1 MVYYI
6 LMHSCLTSEDYHLLV
21 VLSLQCVSC
30 LATVQSW
37 VLWRKAALQTEAAAS
52 SMSVDVRAVLG
63 YHTTQL
69 RAIKNTFC
77 SKISKRYCSENTFL
91 DVIIMY
97 FLFWLLSMADC
108 TFVGTFF
115 PHSISL
121 WRPLVLFHYKETCSP
136 FASHSVCMQMYCI
149 LTSAW
154 DSNMMNM
161 CRFFIARMWTCQ
173 QIRQGSIKV

>member
-37 VLWRKAALQTEAAAS
+37 VLWRKASLQTEAAAS
-52 SMSVDVRAVLG
+52 SMSVDVWAVLG

-77 SKISKRYCSENTFL
+77 SKISKRYYSENTFL

-97 FLFWLLSMADC
+97 FLIWLLSMADC
-108 TFVGTFF
+108 TFIGIFF
-115 PHSISL
+115 PTAF
-121 WRPLVLFHYKETCSP
+121 RFEGPLFCFTTRKPVHHLHHILFVCKCI
-136 FASHSVCMQMYCI
+136 AS
-149 LTSAW
+149 
-154 DSNMMNM
+154 
-161 CRFFIARMWTCQ
+161 
-173 QIRQGSIKV
+173 